1 LYASNIIRVIKI
13 MRMRWAGHVARMEEM
28 TYQYKILAGEPE
40 RKRNHSEELGEY
52 DRIILKGILGK

>member
-1 LYASNIIRVIKI
+1 
-13 MRMRWAGHVARMEEM
+13 MRWAGHVARMEEM